1 MSNRLTDIYPV
12 VTSCGTFMRD
22 EDLVNLVRD
31 RIGQDVALVL
41 EHRLKIAEPL
51 PNMRE
56 IVRKIRDAYSDI
68 WDACNTMEDV
78 IDDLDPDGG

>member
-1 MSNRLTDIYPV
+1 MRNSLADVYPV
-12 VTSCGTFMRD
+12 VTSCGTFMQD
-22 EDLVNLVRD
+22 ADLVSLVRD

-56 IVRKIRDAYSDI
+56 IVRKIRDAYGDI